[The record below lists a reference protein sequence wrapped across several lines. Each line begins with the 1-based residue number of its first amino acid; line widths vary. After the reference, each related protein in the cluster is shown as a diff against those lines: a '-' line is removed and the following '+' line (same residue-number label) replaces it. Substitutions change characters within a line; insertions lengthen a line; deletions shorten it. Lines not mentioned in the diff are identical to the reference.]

1 MAHRNLFLYYT
12 RPDSILAR
20 KSEEFKLMRK
30 FSLFRFCIKLF
41 ASKNCYTI
49 QSTQKH
55 RKDGHILQDKEI
67 IRRIQQGNKEL
78 LRDVIEKYYD
88 EILRFC
94 IYQIK
99 DPAYACDLT
108 QETFYRF
115 IRCVDTYQYKNLK
128 KYLIAIARNLCVDY
142 WHGNLPTE
150 PLPEDDSLQ
159 NTEMQICR
167 KGVKCMTKLLQS
179 LCFLLLLLLFWSL
192 GRTENKEFL
201 YIPMTASAPVFS
213 MLMIAGCRR
222 EETYNIAELTGSCFF
237 NYRQLCVLRMILYG
251 MVNLSFMTVLSFFL
265 CAGIQRS
272 VLEAGIYFL
281 VPFLMTGCVQF
292 AILLT
297 GTGRRNHY
305 SLIAGCLFMT
315 AGWTG
320 AASFPE
326 IYEPAALTVWMIL
339 LFLCMISYGI
349 ETAAILR
356 QIERGDLLCTN

>member
-1 MAHRNLFLYYT
+1 MTKKELYELFYEDSLRMKIDQQRKEQSLFLLNQAVDQKKII
-12 RPDSILAR
+12 PLA
-20 KSEEFKLMRK
+20 SP
-30 FSLFRFCIKLF
+30 
-41 ASKNCYTI
+41 
-49 QSTQKH
+49 
-55 RKDGHILQDKEI
+55 
-67 IRRIQQGNKEL
+67 
-78 LRDVIEKYYD
+78 D
-88 EILRFC
+88 EILKKQLRFL
-94 IYQIK
+94 
-99 DPAYACDLT
+99 DPAIL
-108 QETFYRF
+108 
-115 IRCVDTYQYKNLK
+115 
-128 KYLIAIARNLCVDY
+128 
-142 WHGNLPTE
+142 
-150 PLPEDDSLQ
+150 
-159 NTEMQICR
+159 
-167 KGVKCMTKLLQS
+167 LLQS

-201 YIPMTASAPVFS
+201 YISMTASAPVFS

>member
-1 MAHRNLFLYYT
+1 M
-12 RPDSILAR
+12 
-20 KSEEFKLMRK
+20 
-30 FSLFRFCIKLF
+30 
-41 ASKNCYTI
+41 
-49 QSTQKH
+49 
-55 RKDGHILQDKEI
+55 QDKEI

-167 KGVKCMTKLLQS
+167 KGVKCMTKKELYELFYEDSLRMKIDQQRKEQSLFLLNQAVDQKKIIPLASPDEILKKQLRFLDPAILLLQS